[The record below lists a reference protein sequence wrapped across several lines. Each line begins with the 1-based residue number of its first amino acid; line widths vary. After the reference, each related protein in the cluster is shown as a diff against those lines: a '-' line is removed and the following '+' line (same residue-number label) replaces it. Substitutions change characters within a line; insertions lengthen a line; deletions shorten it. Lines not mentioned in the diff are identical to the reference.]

1 MQGVCLL
8 GARNVAD
15 LISRGL
21 MMLLIFNFHSLNTFI
36 VFSHLIFGDVLY
48 TKWTIL
54 SLSKSGLCRT
64 TLVLLKL

>member
-1 MQGVCLL
+1 MQGICRL
-8 GARNVAD
+8 GASNVAD

-21 MMLLIFNFHSLNTFI
+21 IMLLTFNFTVTFI
-36 VFSHLIFGDVLY
+36 VFSHPIFGDVLY